1 MRKRGIGKV
10 FGFLFGFVLVA
21 GAAAGIYFS
30 LRNQNSNNNQGGKV
44 DPVNPDN
51 PDIIIPVDDDKEYT
65 YTDAERIALED
76 SFKKTQGIDYETD
89 EEIPE
94 RGSEAYAEYQI
105 KLAVAESLPIIF
117 SDNNVSNESLA
128 KIVAYLNDDN
138 IDFSLD
144 LSKLLKIVSVDKD
157 AHSSSTSA
165 TVQISIFEIVN
176 QVTETINNIAKV
188 NEYNTFGLSSNK
200 LASIITDVI
209 GQTLEAKASI
219 AKDYKKLHNDELL
232 AATKNIDAV
241 KNSFENLYI
250 NGRANGRAFDGSKQ
264 DSFYTRL
271 YNTLFDEQLINDL
284 VDKYYETWADA
295 VKGNGTYHRAQEYL
309 QNGYDNFAALK
320 DQFENDAQDQGV
332 NLSEVGGYQIALAL
346 FYEDNY
352 EEYFKNDLDAQEK
365 PITKKTV
372 VTGLLQ
378 EYLAEKELVAGNVYF
393 DNAKDV
399 ESIKDYVTKIAKKVQ
414 VEVEEN
420 NDYFPHLKLDRMI
433 NDIRKIYNNK
443 YFQLDLGDMA
453 EFISKVARKI
463 EDRNYYT
470 NDYNLDR
477 LNFGDDSDVYR
488 FLQDW
493 GPGLG
498 ISDILGRVEYI
509 VDLSNDGSIAA
520 YLRRDLRDSYYDL
533 EMNVSVGDGSYSAW
547 VHPFD
552 FDEDHQDELEAKENL
567 LTDLLKDFKEEFRAA
582 GTGIYTAQND
592 LLVTLLKIFGND
604 VSKTIS
610 NMYSKIQPALTKLV
624 SLEIK
629 IASAGAK
636 IISVLD
642 TRELKDLLTGIATG
656 DYDHEYVAQQFADK
670 LSGAADD
677 LKSKL
682 SPSGVLIDMT
692 EEEIREAVDQGLIY
706 PIRSIYGMAYS
717 LGLVD
722 MVDIEV
728 AENVEDLAAY
738 LMEMIQNRGRGANP
752 LELLYPI
759 MKIANQVPAYA
770 SRFTGAYNQLYN
782 GLIAAFEFV
791 AKNAQNEEEYFSAD
805 YLSDVLT
812 ALVNDVKE
820 EKLYNDAEYWT
831 NEENNDQNNNQQE
844 PEFGKNLKEVFSD
857 ARFPLMLL
865 KTFVAFAEGAGLG
878 EPEYRYE
885 LLPGETTLPSKGEQY
900 IEANKEFFDLAAL
913 FMKVTGIGVEVG
925 EDEEQQDIVQ
935 TITSALNFLM
945 SDMVSEGSTVIDD
958 TINEMRPTQLKFVDM
973 LFILTELFETVDDMD
988 LTVQE
993 IGEDGEITTRGLTY
1007 DELILQLVSDK
1018 LRDYVAGSAM
1028 GQSVTGELLLL
1039 IGEGDDAVE
1048 KTYYYRVEADEEGF
1062 QMYVWD
1068 EDNNYID
1075 VSEDSPFS
1083 VIYGE
1088 LLNEVNNM
1096 VVETLS
1102 GMFDVLPNT
1111 VRSGIDMVF
1120 NGYLEK
1126 IFALQL
1132 QFEAKNEIIAVIVD
1146 MVKDY
1151 TEGFN
1156 IATQV
1161 RDYLIMYLM
1170 YNMPRLH

>member
-105 KLAVAESLPIIF
+105 KLAVSESLPIIF

-157 AHSSSTSA
+157 ANSSSTSA

-232 AATKNIDAV
+232 AATKNVDTV

-250 NGRANGRAFDGSKQ
+250 NGKTFDGSKQ
-264 DSFYTRL
+264 DSFYTKL
-271 YNTLFDEQLINDL
+271 YNTLFDEQLINGL
-284 VDKYYETWADA
+284 VDEYYETWADA
-295 VKGNGTYHRAQEYL
+295 VKENGRSGVIYYGAQQYL
-309 QNGYDNFAALK
+309 ENGYDNFAALK
-320 DQFENDAQDQGV
+320 DQLENDAEDHGV
-332 NLSEVGGYQIALAL
+332 NLSEDYEGYQIVLAL

-399 ESIKDYVTKIAKKVQ
+399 ESIKDYVTKIAKKAQ

-420 NDYFPHLKLDRMI
+420 NDYFPYLKLDRMI
-433 NDIRKIYNNK
+433 NDVRKIYNNE

-453 EFISKVARKI
+453 EFISKVACKI
-463 EDRNYYT
+463 GDRNYYT
-470 NDYNLDR
+470 YDYDLDR

-498 ISDILGRVEYI
+498 LSDILGGI
-509 VDLSNDGSIAA
+509 S
-520 YLRRDLRDSYYDL
+520 
-533 EMNVSVGDGSYSAW
+533 
-547 VHPFD
+547 
-552 FDEDHQDELEAKENL
+552 FDEYGAGYLVYSFSSAIPESFYMTVYAGNDEYQARHEWYSDDDQELIEEKTELFIA
-567 LTDLLKDFKEEFRAA
+567 LLKDFKEEFRAA
-582 GTGIYTAQND
+582 GTEIYTAQND

-642 TRELKDLLTGIATG
+642 TSELKDLLTGIATG

-738 LMEMIQNRGRGANP
+738 LMEMIQNRGQGANP

-791 AKNAQNEEEYFSAD
+791 AKNAQNEDEYFSAD

-820 EKLYNDAEYWT
+820 EKSYNDAEYWT

-865 KTFVAFAEGAGLG
+865 KTFVAFAEGADLG

-945 SDMVSEGSTVIDD
+945 SDMVSKDSTVIDD
-958 TINEMRPTQLKFVDM
+958 TIEEMRPTQLKFVDM

-1111 VRSGIDMVF
+1111 VGSGIDMVF

-1132 QFEAKNEIIAVIVD
+1132 PFEAKNEIIAVIVD